1 MSRTSRIILRPAAVL
16 PLLAATLACL
26 ALAAIG
32 AGRASAADA
41 VYIGGNGS
49 TFAAGA
55 GGWTNSTSYDGL
67 CLPPLRGVTCV
78 SISGS
83 HETSGGADGAGDGF
97 LRTSESGTSL
107 TSLLAT
113 STNTWMSPSFV
124 YDGAGGGTTPAGLE
138 FAMKKRSE
146 MGQLLDLGAEA
157 TYSVTAVNQ
166 SGGGDVKLVNPT
178 SVGSNPEWSSA
189 AARILGKNALRIGD
203 HYRFAITTT
212 VSGLAAV
219 LPSGTVDYDDVV
231 LTASSSSTG
240 GPGGGADGGPGTEIA
255 PPKVIPA
262 GRAYLYRNRLYVRI
276 RCPRKFKPACHIRA
290 GVLSRKKKGKHLTRN
305 VRLNVKAHTF
315 KRKGLK
321 VRPKF
326 RKQVRKLSKLKRR
339 TVWLNLHVKSKR
351 GKKKGL
357 VRHHLRV
364 IHRVRK

>member
-1 MSRTSRIILRPAAVL
+1 MVI
-16 PLLAATLACL
+16 PLLAAALACL
-26 ALAAIG
+26 AMMAAG

-41 VYIGGNGS
+41 TYIGGNGS
-49 TFAAGA
+49 TFASGA
-55 GGWTNSTSYDGL
+55 GGWTNSTGYDGL

-83 HETSGGADGAGDGF
+83 HGTSGGADGAGDGF
-97 LRTSESGTSL
+97 LRTSEGGTSL

-113 STNTWMSPSFV
+113 STNTWTSPSFV
-124 YDGAGGGTTPAGLE
+124 YEGAGGGTTPASLE

-146 MGQLLDLGAEA
+146 MGQLLQLGAEA
-157 TYSVTAVNQ
+157 RYSVTALNQ
-166 SGGGDVKLVNPT
+166 SGGGNVKLVNPT
-178 SVGSNPEWSSA
+178 SVGTNPDWSSA
-189 AARILGKNALRIGD
+189 SARTLGKSALKIGD

-219 LPSGTVDYDDVV
+219 LPAGTVDYDDVV

-240 GPGGGADGGPGTEIA
+240 GPGGGSDGGPGTEIA

-262 GRAYLYRNRLYVRI
+262 GTAYLYRNRLFVRV
-276 RCPRKFKPACHIRA
+276 RCPKKFKPVCHIRA

-321 VRPKF
+321 IRPGF
-326 RKQVRKLSKLKRR
+326 RKRVRKLATSKRR